1 MLSRIQAVYRYIKA
15 EKARSDALVEE
26 GRQVLGWRSSNNL
39 GRASQAISKAS
50 TRPAKIKWLQF
61 T

>member
-26 GRQVLGWRSSNNL
+26 GRRVLGWRSRGAAAERTYSPT
-39 GRASQAISKAS
+39 ASPICTCHKLA
-50 TRPAKIKWLQF
+50 
-61 T
+61 